1 MRQLTSRQILSLS
14 TALALLSALPAAAQ
28 TSVALTE
35 SVAHFT
41 PDVQVLG
48 EADAASSVH
57 FQVALRLRNAATLAA
72 SNAARIHLSPS
83 DLDRA
88 YLPTRANHDAVIA
101 WLRAQGLTIEHTDAS
116 RLTIEA
122 SGNAA
127 DVSRAL
133 GVHFSKIMSEGEN
146 FTAAD
151 SAPVIPATLAGVVLS
166 INGLQPHL
174 HAHKMSVVH
183 PFSNTAV
190 PYYAGAFVKA
200 YGATSLGNGGANTTT
215 AIVIDTFPKTTDL
228 TKYWTTAGIAQS
240 LSNITLI
247 QAVSGTLPA
256 ISGEESMD
264 AQIASSVAPASK
276 VRVYASKSLSYANL
290 DTAFQKVVTDLQ
302 AGVVIT
308 QVSISLG
315 GCETSTSAGEI
326 ATDDN
331 FFSVMSSLGATVFV
345 SSGDS
350 GSHECGGTANVP
362 SFFATSPNVTAVG
375 GTTLKLT
382 TTGTTKTETS
392 WTGSGGGIS
401 QKFAKPSYQSALSY
415 AMRAVPDISTDAN
428 PNTGALVYVSGAS
441 QQIGGTSLSAPMC
454 AGLAALVNS
463 SRLAASK
470 PTLGLLNSR
479 IYPLLGST
487 NFRDIKTGSNGGYT
501 ASAGFDLVTGIGSP
515 ALATLLPTLVA
526 QP

>member
-1 MRQLTSRQILSLS
+1 MHHLTNRHAALLTSAGIV
-14 TALALLSALPAAAQ
+14 LAILPAAAQ
-28 TSVALTE
+28 TTVGLTE
-35 SVAHFT
+35 SVARFA
-41 PDVQVLG
+41 PEVQVLG
-48 EADAASSVH
+48 EADAANWMH
-57 FQVALRLRNAATLAA
+57 FQVALRLRNGPALAA
-72 SNAARIHLSPS
+72 SNAARVHLSS
-83 DLDRA
+83 DDLDRK
-88 YLPTRANHDAVIA
+88 YLPTRADHDAVVG
-101 WLRAQGLTIEHTDAS
+101 WLRGQGLTIETTATS
-116 RLTIEA
+116 RLTIGV
-122 SGNAA
+122 SGSAGNVA
-127 DVSRAL
+127 RAF
-133 GVHFSKIMSEGEN
+133 GVHFSRIVSEGHN

-151 SAPVIPATLAGVVLS
+151 SAPAIPISLAGAVLS

-174 HAHKMSVVH
+174 HAHKMNVIH

-200 YGATSLGNGGANTTT
+200 YGATGIGNGGANTTT
-215 AIVIDTFPKTTDL
+215 AIIIDTFPKTTDL
-228 TKYWTTAGIAQS
+228 TKYWATAGIAQS

-247 QAVSGTLPA
+247 QTVPGTLPA

-290 DTAFQKVVTDLQ
+290 DTAFQNVVTDLQ

-315 GCETSTSAGEI
+315 GCETSTPAGEI

-362 SFFATSPNVTAVG
+362 SFFSTSPNVTAVG

-401 QKFAKPSYQSALSY
+401 QKFIKPSYQSALSY
-415 AMRAVPDISTDAN
+415 AMRAVPDMSTDAN
-428 PNTGALVYVSGAS
+428 PSTGALVYVNGAA
-441 QQIGGTSLSAPMC
+441 QQIGGTSLSAPMS

-463 SRLAASK
+463 SRLAVGK
-470 PTLGLLNSR
+470 PTLGQLNSR
-479 IYPLLGST
+479 IYPLLGT
-487 NFRDIKTGSNGGYT
+487 ANFRDIKIGSNGGYS

-515 ALATLLPTLVA
+515 AMATLLPTLVA